1 MHITLYTHSSAF
13 DELAQEWR
21 DLMGRSA
28 TAPIFMTVDYQKI
41 WWQHFGEGQLRI
53 VAVREPQN
61 DTLVGLAPLFLINR
75 ELHFVGC
82 VDVSDYLDILVDR
95 DVAAQ
100 AYQALFDYLAE
111 TADVWDEGF
120 FCSLSEKSDTP
131 RVLMELARAKGW
143 QAQRKLD
150 DVCPI
155 ITLPAGWEDYLAG
168 LNKKQ
173 RHEIRRKLRKAEAE
187 ADVRWYVISS
197 PETLTAEAIETFITL
212 HQKSNAEKD
221 EFWTDAMRSFFRVLV
236 NRFAELGWLKLYF
249 VDVNGVPASALLCFD
264 YCNEILVYNSGF
276 DMARYG
282 HLSVGNIIV
291 SYSIRHAIELGRT
304 RYDFL
309 RGDEVYKFRFG
320 AVAEDVLGV
329 IISHKDS

>member
-1 MHITLYTHSSAF
+1 MHITLYTRSSAF

-21 DLMGRSA
+21 DLMGRSL
-28 TAPIFMTVDYQKI
+28 TAPVFMTVDYQKI
-41 WWQHFGEGQLRI
+41 WWRHFGEGQLCI
-53 VAVREPQN
+53 IAVREPKN
-61 DTLVGLAPLFLINR
+61 NTLVGLAPLFLIDR

-95 DVAAQ
+95 NYAAQ
-100 AYQALFDYLAE
+100 AYQAIFDYLAE
-111 TADVWDEGF
+111 MDDVWDRGF

-131 RVLMELARAKGW
+131 RVLMELAQAKGW

-168 LNKKQ
+168 INKKQ
-173 RHEIRRKLRKAEAE
+173 RHEIRRKLRKAEAD
-187 ADVRWYVISS
+187 ARWYVIDS
-197 PETLTAEAIETFITL
+197 PATLTAEAIETFIDL
-212 HQKSNAEKD
+212 HRKSNTEKE
-221 EFWTDAMRSFFRVLV
+221 EFWTETMRNFFRALV

-249 VDVNGVPASALLCFD
+249 VEVNGEPASALLCFD
-264 YCNEILVYNSGF
+264 YRNEILVYNSGF

-291 SYSIRHAIELGRT
+291 SYSIQHAIELGRA

-329 IISHKDS
+329 IISR